1 MRNHRF
7 YLLLIALLSFGAL
20 AQTVVET
27 QKGEA
32 AYYSDKL
39 HGNKTASGEPYDK
52 NALTAAHRE
61 LPFGTKVK
69 VTYLENGNT
78 VVVVINDRGPHTE
91 GRIIDVS
98 SAAADKLG
106 LKQAGHGMVKL
117 EIYGD

>member
-1 MRNHRF
+1 M
-7 YLLLIALLSFGAL
+7 
-20 AQTVVET
+20 
-27 QKGEA
+27 
-32 AYYSDKL
+32 
-39 HGNKTASGEPYDK
+39 
-52 NALTAAHRE
+52 TAAHRE

-69 VTYLENGNT
+69 VTYLENGNS

-106 LKQAGHGMVKL
+106 LKKAGHGMVKV